1 MKAAMKKSSLD
12 PLEKQKPISATI
24 KKVQR
29 LSGSQ
34 VERIAKLAIKALMK
48 SDSLASACE
57 FISTILNARCGGE
70 HNWICMA
77 SADPH
82 MCGYLFKC
90 KGYVQLMVD
99 NYYFLVAC
107 TSA

>member
-1 MKAAMKKSSLD
+1 MNAAVKESSLD
-12 PLEKQKPISATI
+12 PLEKRKPIGATI

-34 VERIAKLAIKALMK
+34 VERIAKLAIKALTK
-48 SDSLASACE
+48 SESLANACE
-57 FISTILNARCGGE
+57 FISTILNARSGSE
-70 HNWICMA
+70 YKWICMA

-82 MCGYLFKC
+82 MCGYLFNC
-90 KGYVQLMVD
+90 KGYTQLLVD

-107 TSA
+107 TSP